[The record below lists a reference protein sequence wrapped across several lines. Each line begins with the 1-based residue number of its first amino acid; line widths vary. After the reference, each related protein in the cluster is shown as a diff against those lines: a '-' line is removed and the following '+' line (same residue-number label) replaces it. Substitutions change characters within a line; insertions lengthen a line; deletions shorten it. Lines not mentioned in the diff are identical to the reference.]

1 MILHTS
7 TKQYDLD
14 KKILTL
20 KVLKAPW
27 SLRGFILFIA
37 FLTIGLP
44 ISGMIF
50 SIVSGN
56 GLDIKMVL
64 AVLFFGYLAF
74 RLLRIFLWN
83 TYGKET
89 ILFNKGNLLYEADYG
104 WFKDAEKHFEY
115 ENLDFDTKPVL
126 NKDGM
131 GNLVIKTEK
140 EVCTSVVAIP
150 IPELKKLI
158 AELENMQSIVE

>member
-14 KKILTL
+14 NKILTL
-20 KVLKAPW
+20 KVLKTPW

-37 FLTIGLP
+37 FLTLAIPVGV
-44 ISGMIF
+44 IIF
-50 SIVSGN
+50 SITSGN
-56 GLDIKMVL
+56 GIDIKMIL
-64 AVLFFGYLAF
+64 AILLMGYSAF

-89 ILFNKGNLLYEADYG
+89 ILFNQGNLLYEADYG
-104 WFKDAEKHFEY
+104 WFKDAEKSFAY
-115 ENLDFDTKPVL
+115 ENLDFDIKPVL
-126 NKDGM
+126 NKPGM

-140 EVCTSVVAIP
+140 EACTSVVAIP
-150 IPELKKLI
+150 VPELKKLI
-158 AELENMQSIVE
+158 AELENVKIIKE